1 MSVRIARRGAIAASI
16 AAAGGGGALPVY
28 RAAVGGGT
36 SGFQTSANVTIPAGV
51 QAGDMMILAVSNLAD
66 SAQTINT
73 PSGWTLVRSD
83 TGTGGTYTLRL
94 TIFKKTATGGDPGA
108 TLTVTASASATFR
121 VGIVAYSGATT
132 VGPDA
137 AQGTSSS
144 TINMTAPAVTAVANT
159 VVMRIYGHGLG
170 SPTDDDITGPAT
182 QRVDSHAAWVGL
194 YIGDADQAG
203 AGTTGTAAA
212 TGWTNGSGV
221 GTTVAVSA

>member
-1 MSVRIARRGAIAASI
+1 MSVRALRRGAIAASGVV
-16 AAAGGGGALPVY
+16 AGGALPGY

-36 SGFQTSANVTIPAGV
+36 SGFQTSTNVTIPAGT
-51 QAGDMMILAVSNLAD
+51 QTGDMMILAVSNLAD
-66 SAQTINT
+66 SGQTINT

-83 TGTGGTYTLRL
+83 TGTGGTYTERL
-94 TIFKKTATGGDPGA
+94 TIFKKTAAGGDPGA

-121 VGIVAYSGATT
+121 VGIVVYSGATT

-137 AQGTSSS
+137 AQGTN
-144 TINMTAPAVTAVANT
+144 TATVNMTAPAVTAVANSK
-159 VVMRIYGHGLG
+159 VLRVFGHGLG
-170 SPTDDDITGPAT
+170 SSTDDDITGPAT

-194 YIGDADQAG
+194 YMSDTDQAG

-212 TGWTNGSGV
+212 TGWINGSGV